1 MRFEDVFKHTFRALL
16 PQIEAAAKRRTDF
29 TLPSLPMVDACRAE
43 EFDFF
48 QPWMDCG
55 RLTAEQM
62 RHAAGRYRLGK
73 SRSGQTIFWMI
84 DDMMQP
90 LDGRMGDH
98 WVSQLL
104 KRREPIL
111 QDCWCVTHCLFG
123 LHLLALEDLDSQQ
136 TSVLRQQP
144 SALRHQPSALR
155 QQPSALRHQPSALKH
170 QPSSLSHHPS
180 PIAIVESPQAAV
192 VLSELYPNQLWLST
206 MPDTCFTIDQL
217 EPLVGRHV
225 KVYPHTDPTLSN
237 YLAWLE
243 IRDMAARTFHLDISV
258 SSALEKAATAEQK
271 ERSID
276 VLDYIYETEN
286 IKHQTSDIKHD

>member
-43 EFDFF
+43 AFDFF

-136 TSVLRQQP
+136 TSAPRQQP
-144 SALRHQPSALR
+144 SA
-155 QQPSALRHQPSALKH
+155 
-170 QPSSLSHHPS
+170 LSHHPS

-258 SSALEKAATAEQK
+258 SSALEKATTDEQK
-271 ERSID
+271 GRSID

-286 IKHQTSDIKHD
+286 IRHQTPDIKHQTSNIKHD

>member
-73 SRSGQTIFWMI
+73 SKSGQTIFWMI

-136 TSVLRQQP
+136 TSAPRQQP
-144 SALRHQPSALR
+144 SALSHQ
-155 QQPSALRHQPSALKH
+155 
-170 QPSSLSHHPS
+170 PS

-286 IKHQTSDIKHD
+286 IRHQTPDIKHQTSDIKHD

>member
-55 RLTAEQM
+55 RLTADQM

-136 TSVLRQQP
+136 TSVLR
-144 SALRHQPSALR
+144 HQPSAL
-155 QQPSALRHQPSALKH
+155 SHQ
-170 QPSSLSHHPS
+170 PS

-286 IKHQTSDIKHD
+286 IRHQTPDIKHQTSDIKHD

>member
-43 EFDFF
+43 AFDFF

-136 TSVLRQQP
+136 TSALSHHP
-144 SALRHQPSALR
+144 SAI
-155 QQPSALRHQPSALKH
+155 
-170 QPSSLSHHPS
+170 SHHPS

-225 KVYPHTDPTLSN
+225 NVYPHTDPTLSN

-243 IRDMAARTFHLDISV
+243 IRDMAARAYHLDISV

-271 ERSID
+271 ERNID

-286 IKHQTSDIKHD
+286 IRHQTSDIKHD

>member
-73 SRSGQTIFWMI
+73 SKSGQTIFWMI

-136 TSVLRQQP
+136 TSAPRQQP
-144 SALRHQPSALR
+144 SALSHQPSAL
-155 QQPSALRHQPSALKH
+155 SHQ
-170 QPSSLSHHPS
+170 PS

-286 IKHQTSDIKHD
+286 IRHQTPDIKHQTSDIKHD

>member
-136 TSVLRQQP
+136 TS
-144 SALRHQPSALR
+144 ALR
-155 QQPSALRHQPSALKH
+155 QQPSALKH
-170 QPSSLSHHPS
+170 QPSAIRHQPS

-258 SSALEKAATAEQK
+258 SSALEKATTDEQK
-271 ERSID
+271 GRNID

-286 IKHQTSDIKHD
+286 IRHQTSDIKHQT